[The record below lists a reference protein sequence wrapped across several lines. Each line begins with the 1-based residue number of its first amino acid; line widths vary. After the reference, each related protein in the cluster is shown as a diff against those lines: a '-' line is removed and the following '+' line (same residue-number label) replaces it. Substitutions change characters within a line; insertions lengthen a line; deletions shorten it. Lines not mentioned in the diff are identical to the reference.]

1 MKDFDDLRGRDVIS
15 ADAIRVGRVHGV
27 VTDPGSGEARYLE
40 VELTTPLPRG
50 TTGGEPRPQE
60 IFPGELGSRSTLT
73 DPDPTVAETS
83 IQSHLNTGA
92 EQHAGNHPGAVPIDR
107 RDDSPDADERRV
119 WVPIASVRVREDD
132 GQVHLEGLR
141 SQELAS
147 LPRPELLPRARQVK
161 GRSGA
166 PPRPLPPLLSTGT
179 PRR

>member
-1 MKDFDDLRGRDVIS
+1 MKRFDDLRGRDVIS
-15 ADAIRVGRVHGV
+15 ADAIRVGRVHDV

-50 TTGGEPRPQE
+50 TTGGEPRPGE
-60 IFPGELGSRSTLT
+60 VFPGELGSRSTLT

-92 EQHAGNHPGAVPIDR
+92 EQHAGNHPGAVPLDR
-107 RDDSPDADERRV
+107 SRSLGGEWTTPEEDADERRV

-147 LPRPELLPRARQVK
+147 LPRPEPTALAR
-161 GRSGA
+161 
-166 PPRPLPPLLSTGT
+166 
-179 PRR
+179 